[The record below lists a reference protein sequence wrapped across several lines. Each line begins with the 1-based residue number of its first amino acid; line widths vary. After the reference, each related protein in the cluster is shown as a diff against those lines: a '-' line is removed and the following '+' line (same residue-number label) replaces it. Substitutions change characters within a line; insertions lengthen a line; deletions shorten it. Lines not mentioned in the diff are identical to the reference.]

1 MVFSIP
7 LDARCDCC
15 IKRDVHHLHVEEKPM
30 PRGDKSGNR
39 KVKPH
44 RARKIAES
52 LRRAGATRAA
62 ANVIATGA
70 MDREYSLK
78 KTGNPRKAK
87 KSYDEEAHD
96 SRSGQRKTNLTTKR
110 GPAVSGA
117 SKPSTARKPANA
129 KRTTGAAAS
138 ARKPRASADPGTLK
152 AGAKQSTIGKRPPR
166 PVSAAGRSAAKK
178 K

>member
-1 MVFSIP
+1 
-7 LDARCDCC
+7 
-15 IKRDVHHLHVEEKPM
+15 M

-52 LRRAGATRAA
+52 LKRGGATRAA
-62 ANVIATGA
+62 ANTIATGA

-87 KSYDEEAHD
+87 KSYDEEGHD
-96 SRSGQRKTNLTTKR
+96 SRSGQRKTQLTTKR
-110 GPAVSGA
+110 GAAVSGA
-117 SKPSTARKPANA
+117 SKPGKARKATST
-129 KRTTGAAAS
+129 KRGGTTTGAATA
-138 ARKPRASADPGTLK
+138 ARKPRAAADPATRK